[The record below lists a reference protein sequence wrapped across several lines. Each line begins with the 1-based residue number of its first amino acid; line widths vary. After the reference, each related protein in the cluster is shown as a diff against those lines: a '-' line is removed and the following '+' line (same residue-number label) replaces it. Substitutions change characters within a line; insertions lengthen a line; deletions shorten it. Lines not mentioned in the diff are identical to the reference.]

1 MRWYKHLYVGEKAKE
16 KRFSIIQNI
25 RLNRFQLGVHVITPA
40 SNDKNVLDIY
50 PAAVLLENYHRENDE
65 LLILGIGADYFETLE
80 VVRMIV
86 DDMYRETGGFSL
98 NEFLMKNE
106 QR

>member
-25 RLNRFQLGVHVITPA
+25 RLNRFQIGVHVITPA
-40 SNDKNVLDIY
+40 SNEKNVLDIY
-50 PAAVLLENYHRENDE
+50 PAAVLREEYYKKKEN
-65 LLILGIGADYFETLE
+65 LLILGIGADYYDALE
-80 VVRMIV
+80 VARRIV
-86 DDMYRETGGFSL
+86 DDMYHETGGFSL
-98 NEFLMKNE
+98 KDFLCRNE